1 MKRLCLF
8 AGFDKNNQVHDYVIY
23 FIKNLT
29 QFAEIHYL
37 ADCNMSESELMKLF
51 PYVKSA
57 AAYRHNKYDFG
68 SWQGLINTLGWAYLE
83 NFDEVIMV
91 NDSCF
96 APIFPFKEM
105 FCKME
110 SQNLDFWGNSLNIY
124 TEETHIQSYF
134 MVFNNKIIRNSL
146 FRRFIENIKIEDS
159 KHDVVL
165 NYEMKLTDLLVN
177 EGYKYN
183 VYLNEKYEARTVY
196 YKLLLEKSPFLK
208 VKHYTNPKFIWA
220 SYPSLLI
227 LKMIGYPSEYIFAYL
242 NKNFGFELLPLNLFR
257 SLNNILFNNIL
268 IRKIRNRIRKSFI
281 RSRS

>member
-8 AGFDKNNQVHDYVIY
+8 AGFDKNNKVHDYVIY
-23 FIKNLT
+23 FVQKLA
-29 QFAEIHYL
+29 QFAEVHYL
-37 ADCNMSESELMKLF
+37 ADCNMCEYELKKLF

-57 AAYRHNKYDFG
+57 VAYRHNKYDFG
-68 SWQGLINTLGWAYLE
+68 SWQELINTLGWAYLE
-83 NFDEVIMV
+83 NFDEVIIV

-96 APIFPFKEM
+96 APIFHFKEM
-105 FCKME
+105 FRKME

-124 TEETHIQSYF
+124 TKEKHIQSYF
-134 MVFNNKIIRNSL
+134 MVFNTKIIRNNL
-146 FRRFIENIKIEDS
+146 FRKFIENIKSEDS
-159 KHDVVL
+159 KDDVVL
-165 NYEMKLTDLLVN
+165 NYEVKLTDLLVN
-177 EGYKYN
+177 EGYKYK
-183 VYLNEKYEARTVY
+183 VYLNEKYEARSVY

-208 VKHYTNPKFIWA
+208 IKHYTNPKFIWA

-242 NKNFGFELLPLNLFR
+242 NKNFGFELLPVNLFK

-281 RSRS
+281 CSRS